1 MGGESWGS
9 QKFTVLSGVLDRT
22 PNIYGLRSSI
32 RRAVP
37 CEGIGCGCK
46 SRRRPCMSYKS
57 KKIKKNRFNQ
67 LKYKLGLVKTALLQ
81 KIKVLLQQLWREEGD
96 MRLPQT
102 IKIMEFIRSKNKMLR
117 SNNQK
122 VNEWVDNLVD
132 FCILNGKPID
142 ILTQWCLSK
151 DLEVRYR
158 TQGNRFIPLK
168 TELDLIQK
176 QIPRIIQIFDDN
188 GVSINWWVTFNNS
201 FLDRGRIAEDMAEK
215 YIEMIK
221 SLSQMNNIV
230 FIDWEKEVLGKRAKP
245 NEDVLNDFFSFV
257 SERAFEIDFKNLLER
272 VRKYPDFNKTEDELR
287 KEAQFKIACEA
298 EEGRFLVSEDSPF
311 TSEQFILI
319 PLEFPERYVFF
330 STLVSDFKKRVVSIL
345 KPYPWRLDVDDL
357 KYEV

>member
-1 MGGESWGS
+1 
-9 QKFTVLSGVLDRT
+9 
-22 PNIYGLRSSI
+22 
-32 RRAVP
+32 
-37 CEGIGCGCK
+37 
-46 SRRRPCMSYKS
+46 
-57 KKIKKNRFNQ
+57 
-67 LKYKLGLVKTALLQ
+67 
-81 KIKVLLQQLWREEGD
+81 

-319 PLEFPERYVFF
+319 PLAV
-330 STLVSDFKKRVVSIL
+330 
-345 KPYPWRLDVDDL
+345 
-357 KYEV
+357 